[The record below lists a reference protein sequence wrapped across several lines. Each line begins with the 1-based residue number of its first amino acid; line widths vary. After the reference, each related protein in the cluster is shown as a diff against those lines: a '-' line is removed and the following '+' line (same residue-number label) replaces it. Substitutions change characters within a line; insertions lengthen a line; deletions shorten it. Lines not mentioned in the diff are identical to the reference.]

1 MRDLTLAILSAALL
15 AAPAWGHKAGPD
27 PGHTNAPG
35 ENNCTSCHLGTLNSG
50 GGNVKVEIVGAATY
64 GAGVKQTLRVT
75 LTDSTATRWGFQL
88 SARLKD
94 TSDKAGA
101 FSLKDP
107 TNTRMETV
115 PSGLE
120 YVSHTEAGT
129 KAGSASPAIWEV
141 EWTGPPVGAGAVVFY
156 VAGNAANRNGDIT
169 GDKIYAAS
177 AEYAAD
183 GGAGETKSYTL
194 PQVAFGVSSSGST
207 VEEWT
212 TELYFTNT
220 GGSMAAF
227 TVDFH
232 GNNGSPMAAPV
243 SGGGT
248 ATSMPVMISQGA
260 TSLIRLASSSPLAQ
274 GWASVKLPAGVRGL
288 GIFRQRINNQGGS
301 EAMVPLSDD
310 SRQNY
315 VMIWDDAGFTTVMAV
330 VNPGDSP
337 VTVSFT
343 VRGAG
348 GSQIGTGTVNLGPK
362 EKKAFVIREEL
373 GLAMLGQRGAMDISV
388 ASGKLS
394 VLGLKFGEAAF
405 TSNPPFEK

>member
-1 MRDLTLAILSAALL
+1 
-15 AAPAWGHKAGPD
+15 
-27 PGHTNAPG
+27 
-35 ENNCTSCHLGTLNSG
+35 
-50 GGNVKVEIVGAATY
+50 VKVEIVGAATY
-64 GAGVKQTLRVT
+64 AAGVKQTLRVT

-94 TSDKAGA
+94 TTNKAGA

-107 TNTRMETV
+107 ITTWIQTA

-129 KAGSASPAIWEV
+129 LAGSASPASWEV
-141 EWTGPPVGAGAVVFY
+141 EWTAPPVGAGAVVFY
-156 VAGNAANRNGDIT
+156 VAGNAANQSGDIT

-177 AEYAAD
+177 AEYSAD

-194 PQVAFGVSSSGST
+194 PQVAFGVSSSGLT

-220 GGSMAAF
+220 GGSTAAF
-227 TVDFH
+227 TVDFF

-243 SGGGT
+243 AGGGT

-274 GWASVKLPAGVRGL
+274 GWASVNLPAGVKGL

-310 SRQNY
+310 SKQNY

-330 VNPGDSP
+330 VNPGNSL
-337 VTVSFT
+337 VTVDFT
-343 VRGAG
+343 VRAAG
-348 GSQIGTGTVNLGPK
+348 GDQIGTGTVSLGPK
-362 EKKAFVIREEL
+362 EKRAFVIRDEL
-373 GLAMLGQRGAMDISV
+373 GLPAMLNQRGAMDISV

-405 TSNPPFEK
+405 TSNPPFEN